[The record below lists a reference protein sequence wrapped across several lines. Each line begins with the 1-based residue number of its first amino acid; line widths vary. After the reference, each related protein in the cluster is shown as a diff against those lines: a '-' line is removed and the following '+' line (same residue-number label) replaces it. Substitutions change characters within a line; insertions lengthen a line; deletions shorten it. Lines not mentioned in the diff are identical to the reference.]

1 MNPTRRDYRNKELV
15 LSRITD
21 TNSLSLRMTTY
32 IYPSDFLYERV
43 FRIRNNFN
51 ISTSIGYYD

>member
-1 MNPTRRDYRNKELV
+1 MNPTQRDYRNKELV